1 MEMASDSLPWVQSD
15 RTVEASGRPSLEKT
29 SEFDFISRRKK
40 KNGIKMQQ
48 APWEENPNPP
58 LGVSERR
65 LKYHRG
71 DSEPPPD
78 DLDVAVFFCLYPLS
92 ILIVA
97 HSFAWPS
104 SCEAGG

>member
-1 MEMASDSLPWVQSD
+1 MEMASDSLPWVKSD

-40 KNGIKMQQ
+40 NGIKMQQ
-48 APWEENPNPP
+48 APWEENLNPP

-71 DSEPPPD
+71 DSEPPSD
-78 DLDVAVFFCLYPLS
+78 DLDVAFFLFVPAVDS
-92 ILIVA
+92 DVA